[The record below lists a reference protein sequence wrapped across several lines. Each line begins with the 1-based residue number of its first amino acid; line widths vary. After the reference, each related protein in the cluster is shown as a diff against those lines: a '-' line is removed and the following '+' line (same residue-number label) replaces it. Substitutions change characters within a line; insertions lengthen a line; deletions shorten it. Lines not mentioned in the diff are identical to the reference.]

1 MKGWIIT
8 AIISGIFTS
17 LIHYRSDA
25 IIDYFVV
32 FWYLFKFAMFITF
45 IVSIVNIVMLF

>member
-1 MKGWIIT
+1 MKGWVIA
-8 AIISGIFTS
+8 AIISGIFTF
-17 LIHYRSDA
+17 LVHYRSDA
-25 IIDYFVV
+25 IIDNFVV

>member
-8 AIISGIFTS
+8 TIISGIFTF
-17 LIHYRSDA
+17 LIHIQKDA
-25 IIDYFVV
+25 DLTGFVL